1 MIMINILLLQSL
13 ILKSVF
19 ADDENKFSLK
29 NKHRNTS
36 LLASGKLL
44 AQEIISNALIYS
56 DISNDEFILMINE
69 EQNYFKLKE
78 RIGALENLLVDVKAD
93 RSV

>member
-1 MIMINILLLQSL
+1 M
-13 ILKSVF
+13 
-19 ADDENKFSLK
+19 
-29 NKHRNTS
+29 
-36 LLASGKLL
+36 ASGKLL

-78 RIGALENLLVDVKAD
+78 RIGALENLLIDIKTEE
-93 RSV
+93 SV

>member
-1 MIMINILLLQSL
+1 M
-13 ILKSVF
+13 
-19 ADDENKFSLK
+19 
-29 NKHRNTS
+29 
-36 LLASGKLL
+36 L